1 MSSYK
6 DLKPSQVKDTP
17 FVNIGAQDL
26 ITVEA
31 NWKGLVRKEGQL
43 ERGLKKLGPLSKVTS
58 IQWRQ
63 YFVVLSQGCVYVFH
77 DDHSASPKVHFSL
90 MNYHKLRRNFS
101 VPHSFE
107 ILPCSSEG
115 KVYKFSCATD
125 TERLEWMRAIYV
137 SMLAVHKE
145 SLPDD
150 EHTKLKKS
158 EEYNLLESTV
168 GASASAAKP
177 HEINDDDD
185 ESSDD
190 NYDKPDE
197 SIVNHNK
204 YEPDP
209 TTKCVPTTDT
219 IPKETNSK
227 RIQKSVSEQRV
238 TYEDAASP
246 NETVKQRSFSDGTV
260 NFNAGNTSVDT
271 VNSTSVQTKTKPKPQ
286 VAPKPAKPAKQ
297 KMYINSLNTP
307 ESSKL
312 RTKSPTS
319 RLRMTTPAS
328 NSRTNSPATNLRTTM
343 PSPSRTES
351 PTSELK
357 LLVSSDSSSR
367 PPSQESD
374 KQSRSPEPKLPTP
387 RKSPPC
393 LTKRGNSGGTNYLNM
408 TEEAGYVQPDPG
420 LDPASEYLFS
430 GNRDDSARELQ
441 LLAERTFLVRD
452 SSEPGKKVL
461 VVKTKAGLKSYKIEK
476 HSEKFMIEA
485 NVTFDTLHEVL
496 EHYKR
501 HNLPNIGVPLRL
513 GYNAKQSSV
522 PDDDDY
528 EPVGQP
534 LM

>member
-43 ERGLKKLGPLSKVTS
+43 ERGLKKLGPLASL
-58 IQWRQ
+58 QWRQ

-101 VPHSFE
+101 IPHCFE

-115 KVYKFSCATD
+115 KLYKFSCATD

-137 SMLAVHKE
+137 SMLVVHEE

-158 EEYNLLESTV
+158 DEYNLLESTV
-168 GASASAAKP
+168 VGASASSTKLY
-177 HEINDDDD
+177 EINDDDD

-197 SIVNHNK
+197 SLVKSNK

-209 TTKCVPTTDT
+209 TTKCVSTTGT
-219 IPKETNSK
+219 IPKQPKSK
-227 RIQKSVSEQRV
+227 RIQKSVSEQRE

-246 NETVKQRSFSDGTV
+246 PNDTTKQRSFSEGTV
-260 NFNAGNTSVDT
+260 NFNGGNTSVDA
-271 VNSTSVQTKTKPKPQ
+271 VDSTSMQTKTKPKPK
-286 VAPKPAKPAKQ
+286 VAPKPAKPG
-297 KMYINSLNTP
+297 MYINSLNP
-307 ESSKL
+307 PISSL
-312 RTKSPTS
+312 PRTKSPTS
-319 RLRMTTPAS
+319 QLRMTTPAS
-328 NSRTNSPATNLRTTM
+328 RSRTNSPATNLRITL

-351 PTSELK
+351 PSSEVNFP
-357 LLVSSDSSSR
+357 VSSDSSSR
-367 PPSQESD
+367 PSSKESD
-374 KQSRSPEPKLPTP
+374 KQSKSQEPKLPTP
-387 RKSPPC
+387 RKSPQSSAE
-393 LTKRGNSGGTNYLNM
+393 LSNSSGTNYLNM
-408 TEEAGYVQPDPG
+408 TTEEAGYVQPDPR
-420 LDPASEYLFS
+420 LDPASEYLFG
-430 GNRDDSARELQ
+430 GNRDDSARELE

-476 HSEKFMIEA
+476 NSDKFMIET
-485 NVTFDTLHEVL
+485 NLTFSTLHEVL
-496 EHYKR
+496 EYYKR
-501 HNLPNIGVPLRL
+501 HNLPNIGMTLRL
-513 GYNAKQSSV
+513 GYNAKQSSA

-534 LM
+534 LC

>member
-1 MSSYK
+1 
-6 DLKPSQVKDTP
+6 
-17 FVNIGAQDL
+17 
-26 ITVEA
+26 
-31 NWKGLVRKEGQL
+31 
-43 ERGLKKLGPLSKVTS
+43 
-58 IQWRQ
+58 
-63 YFVVLSQGCVYVFH
+63 
-77 DDHSASPKVHFSL
+77 

-101 VPHSFE
+101 IPHSFE

-125 TERLEWMRAIYV
+125 TERLEWMRAIYI

-145 SLPDD
+145 ALPDH
-150 EHTKLKKS
+150 EHIKLKKP

-168 GASASAAKP
+168 GASASAAKLY
-177 HEINDDDD
+177 EIEDED

-197 SIVNHNK
+197 SIVKHNK

-209 TTKCVPTTDT
+209 TTKYVSTTGT
-219 IPKETNSK
+219 IPEETNSK
-227 RIQKSVSEQRV
+227 RIQKSFSEQRE

-246 NETVKQRSFSDGTV
+246 NETVKQRSFSEGTV
-260 NFNAGNTSVDT
+260 NVNAGNTSVDT

-297 KMYINSLNTP
+297 KMYINSLNAP
-307 ESSKL
+307 ESSNS
-312 RTKSPTS
+312 RTKSPAS
-319 RLRMTTPAS
+319 RLRMTAPDS
-328 NSRTNSPATNLRTTM
+328 HSRTNSPASNLRTSL
-343 PSPSRTES
+343 PSRSRTES
-351 PTSELK
+351 PPTELQ
-357 LLVSSDSSSR
+357 LPVSSDSSSR
-367 PPSQESD
+367 PSSRESD
-374 KQSRSPEPKLPTP
+374 KQSRSPEPTISTP
-387 RKSPPC
+387 RKTPPC
-393 LTKRGNSGGTNYLNM
+393 FTKRGNLGDTNYLNM

-420 LDPASEYLFS
+420 LDPASEYMFS

-441 LLAERTFLVRD
+441 LLADRTFLVRD

-461 VVKTKAGLKSYKIEK
+461 VVKTKAGLKSYKIEIEK

-485 NVTFDTLHEVL
+485 NLTFDTLHEVL

-501 HNLPNIGVPLRL
+501 HNLPNIGIPLRL

-534 LM
+534 LL